1 MALPNP
7 SQYSSP
13 NAYMSALKQT
23 GWKRVGSGVGGT
35 VFRQSGT
42 KFVLK
47 VSQGDKCYLNFVDYV
62 IQNPR
67 PNLPKLQTIHRASS
81 WAVTEIELLRPVP
94 APWAY
99 ELGIWHTLY
108 LQAKKQQITRPTPAE
123 WSSTADDLFA
133 LANSTGCGVDL
144 KFANFMWRPSDKK
157 VIFTDPLN

>member
-47 VSQGDKCYLNFVDYV
+47 VSQGEDRKSVV
-62 IQNPR
+62 
-67 PNLPKLQTIHRASS
+67 
-81 WAVTEIELLRPVP
+81 
-94 APWAY
+94 
-99 ELGIWHTLY
+99 
-108 LQAKKQQITRPTPAE
+108 
-123 WSSTADDLFA
+123 
-133 LANSTGCGVDL
+133 
-144 KFANFMWRPSDKK
+144 
-157 VIFTDPLN
+157 